1 MASQTENDGYIQELY
16 KLTILLMTVV
26 IDMNASNTIL
36 LPDLCRPAK
45 QELNYI
51 PAETS
56 NEI

>member
-36 LPDLCRPAK
+36 LPDLCRSAK